1 MPCCTWRAPLAGT
14 RRVLVNRV
22 LLPLL
27 LGAAMLAALPSTLLA
42 DQTDARLD
50 ALFEALETTSDRQAA
65 RTAEGEI
72 WRIWIESGRR
82 DIDALMIEGI
92 GAMNS
97 QRFED
102 AIAIFGR
109 ITESA
114 PEFAEGWNKRATAY
128 YLNQDYAA
136 SVRDIQRTLEL
147 EPRHFGAI
155 SGMGLIFLSRGDEV
169 GALAAFE
176 AVLAIYPQAPGARQ
190 RVEELRRLL
199 LERGA

>member
-1 MPCCTWRAPLAGT
+1 MPLAGIS
-14 RRVLVNRV
+14 RVFANRV
-22 LLPLL
+22 LLLSL
-27 LGAAMLAALPSTLLA
+27 LGAALLA
-42 DQTDARLD
+42 PLPPAAQADQRDARLD
-50 ALFEALETTSDRQAA
+50 ALFAVLETAGDGQAA
-65 RTAEGEI
+65 RTAEAEI
-72 WRIWIESGRR
+72 WRIWAESGRP
-82 DIDALMIEGI
+82 DIDALMVEGVR
-92 GAMNS
+92 AMSS
-97 QRFED
+97 QRIED

-176 AVLAIYPQAPGARQ
+176 AVLAIYPYASGARQ
-190 RVEELRRLL
+190 RVQELRQLL

>member
-1 MPCCTWRAPLAGT
+1 MPCCEWRVPLAGIS
-14 RRVLVNRV
+14 RVFANRV
-22 LLPLL
+22 LLLSL
-27 LGAAMLAALPSTLLA
+27 LGAAVLAPLPPAAQA
-42 DQTDARLD
+42 DQTDGRLD
-50 ALFEALETTSDRQAA
+50 ALFEVLETTGDRQAA
-65 RTAEGEI
+65 RAAEAEI
-72 WRIWIESGRR
+72 WRIWTESGRR
-82 DIDALMIEGI
+82 DIDALMIEGV
-92 GAMNS
+92 GAMS
-97 QRFED
+97 SRRIED

-128 YLNQDYAA
+128 YLNQDYAD

-176 AVLAIYPQAPGARQ
+176 AVLAIYPHAPGARE
-190 RVEELRRLL
+190 RVEGLRRLL